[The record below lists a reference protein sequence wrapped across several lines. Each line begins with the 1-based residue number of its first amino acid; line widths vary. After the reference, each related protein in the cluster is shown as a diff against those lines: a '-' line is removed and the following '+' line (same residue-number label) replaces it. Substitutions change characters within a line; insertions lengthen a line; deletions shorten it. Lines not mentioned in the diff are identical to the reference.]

1 MLTEQ
6 QEAFCQHYARDTNG
20 ARAYLAAY
28 PCSQVVS
35 STVRSERARRL
46 LRNPRILARIADRRG
61 ESRSVWCARSPAQ
74 PRTPDDL
81 EGLALLAFDNTQTD
95 IVRLAALR
103 RLDAGLAAL
112 GRAASTG
119 NGAATVRVTVAIE
132 ARDNARAEPAGE
144 P

>member
-6 QEAFCQHYARDTNG
+6 QEAFCQHYARDMNG
-20 ARAYLAAY
+20 ARAYPAAY

-46 LRNPRILARIADRRG
+46 LCKPRVLARIADLRD
-61 ESRSVWCARSPAQ
+61 ESRSAWCARAAAQ
-74 PRTPDDL
+74 PRTSDDV

-95 IVRLAALR
+95 IVRLVALR

-112 GRAASTG
+112 TA
-119 NGAATVRVTVAIE
+119 NGSATVRVTVVIE
-132 ARDNARAEPAGE
+132 ARDNARAESTGE